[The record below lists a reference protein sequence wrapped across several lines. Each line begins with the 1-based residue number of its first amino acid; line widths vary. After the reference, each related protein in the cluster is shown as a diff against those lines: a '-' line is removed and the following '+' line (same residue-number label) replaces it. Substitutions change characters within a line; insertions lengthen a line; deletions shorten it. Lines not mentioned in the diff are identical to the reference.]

1 MTCIPLWKEVA
12 CLVARI
18 GVPELKSHD
27 GHQRSVELC
36 CAWGSHKLLYDT
48 ELQRQEQAFLN
59 ACPSRVKLTNIHRRD
74 PPTQE
79 ALKRAAVECDNWGK
93 DPPSYR
99 SITSFAAACSSL
111 QYKADEPLLTLAGVI
126 VQSALC
132 RHTSF
137 REHQPRLSHL
147 NVFPS
152 RLQHHAI
159 TLTSDPPLQC
169 TSPSLQLRLSLLLT
183 VHLTMLQARFCRA
196 LSHPMRMD
204 ASSTP

>member
-48 ELQRQEQAFLN
+48 ELHRQEQAFLN

-79 ALKRAAVECDNWGK
+79 ALKRGDWGAYGEAQRRLE
-93 DPPSYR
+93 D
-99 SITSFAAACSSL
+99 AL
-111 QYKADEPLLTLAGVI
+111 KA
-126 VQSALC
+126 
-132 RHTSF
+132 
-137 REHQPRLSHL
+137 
-147 NVFPS
+147 
-152 RLQHHAI
+152 
-159 TLTSDPPLQC
+159 
-169 TSPSLQLRLSLLLT
+169 LRDRP
-183 VHLTMLQARFCRA
+183 AR
-196 LSHPMRMD
+196 
-204 ASSTP
+204 